1 MRTPSLSSLLLAGSL
16 GLAATALPTGAHAAG
31 LQRIGRVDGTVVLTS
46 HAIAVGVGYEWGNGV
61 LRFHGHRY
69 PFNVKGLSIADV
81 GLAKVQARG
90 RVYGLHNL
98 ADFSGTYAAVTGEAT
113 VGQGEGG
120 QFLKNGNGV
129 ELRLDQSTKGAR
141 LTGSGGGVDI
151 TLRQ

>member
-16 GLAATALPTGAHAAG
+16 GLAATALPTGAHAADP
-31 LQRIGRVDGTVVLTS
+31 LKPGRVDGTVVLTS

>member
-1 MRTPSLSSLLLAGSL
+1 MRIPSLSTLLLAGGVAVAAIAPL
-16 GLAATALPTGAHAAG
+16 GARAADPLKPG
-31 LQRIGRVDGTVVLTS
+31 QVDGTVVLSS
-46 HAIAVGVGYEWGNGV
+46 HAIAVGIGYEWGSGV

-98 ADFSGTYAAVTGEAT
+98 ADFSGTYAAMTGEAT
-113 VGQGEGG
+113 VGRGEGG

-129 ELRLDQSTKGAR
+129 ELRLDQATKGAR

-151 TLRQ
+151 TLKQ

>member
-1 MRTPSLSSLLLAGSL
+1 MRISSLFSLVVAAGI
-16 GLAATALPTGAHAAG
+16 GATLALPMDSRAADPLKPG
-31 LQRIGRVDGTVVLTS
+31 RIDGTVVLTS
-46 HAIAVGVGYEWGNGV
+46 HAIAVGVGYEWGSGV

-69 PFNVKGLSIADV
+69 PFIVKGLSIADV
-81 GLAKVQARG
+81 GMAKVQARG